1 MKFLVWVGTITCLG
15 IAGAFGLVKGE
26 EFLYYEKVQAEVVKV
41 VPLCRFKKDD
51 SDAKTTKQESCEK
64 ARKRQAAMK
73 LNNYN
78 LVENRKIY
86 FKFVSPVDSQEHTG
100 SLFFSLDSDDLPQ
113 MGDTRTYLASKK
125 VKKRLKKFS

>member
-1 MKFLVWVGTITCLG
+1 MQI
-15 IAGAFGLVKGE
+15 
-26 EFLYYEKVQAEVVKV
+26 

-51 SDAKTTKQESCEK
+51 PNAKATKQESCEK
-64 ARKRQAAMK
+64 ARERESAMK

-86 FKFVSPVDSQEHTG
+86 FKFVSPVDNQEHTG
-100 SLFFSLDSDDLPQ
+100 VLYFSLDSEDLPQ